1 MNNSQY
7 DILIKQIDLNLLR
20 EQKQTLIDLQYRDNP
35 DGSQILKANEFK
47 ALEGIISL
55 IDHIQ
60 DEAVEQLGLDEN
72 EVFDLE
78 KNEE

>member
-1 MNNSQY
+1 MENKQY
-7 DILIKQIDLNLLR
+7 DILIKQIDLKLLR
-20 EQKQTLIDLQYRDNP
+20 EQKQTLLDLQYRDNP

>member
-1 MNNSQY
+1 MENKQY
-7 DILIKQIDLNLLR
+7 DILIKKVDLKILR
-20 EQKQTLIDLQYRDNP
+20 EQKQIIIDLQYRDNP
-35 DGSQILKANEFK
+35 DGIQILKANEFK

-72 EVFDLE
+72 EVFDL
-78 KNEE
+78 KKEEE

>member
-1 MNNSQY
+1 MENKQY

>member
-1 MNNSQY
+1 MENKQY
-7 DILIKQIDLNLLR
+7 DILIKKVDLKMLR
-20 EQKQTLIDLQYRDNP
+20 EQKQIIIDLQYRDNP
-35 DGSQILKANEFK
+35 DGIQILKANEFK

-72 EVFDLE
+72 EVFDL
-78 KNEE
+78 KKEEE

>member
-1 MNNSQY
+1 MENKQY

-20 EQKQTLIDLQYRDNP
+20 EQKQILIDLQYRDNP

>member
-1 MNNSQY
+1 MENKQY
-7 DILIKQIDLNLLR
+7 DILIKKVDLKILR
-20 EQKQTLIDLQYRDNP
+20 EQKQIIIDLQYRDNP
-35 DGSQILKANEFK
+35 DGIQILKANEFK

-78 KNEE
+78 KN

>member
-1 MNNSQY
+1 MNY
-7 DILIKQIDLNLLR
+7 DLVIKNIDLKLLK
-20 EQKQTLIDLQYRDNP
+20 EQKQILLDLQYRDNP
-35 DGSQILKANEFK
+35 DGTQFLKANEFK

-78 KNEE
+78 K

>member
-1 MNNSQY
+1 MENKQY
-7 DILIKQIDLNLLR
+7 DILIKKVDLKMLR
-20 EQKQTLIDLQYRDNP
+20 EQKQIIIDLQYRDNP
-35 DGSQILKANEFK
+35 DGIQILKANEFK

>member
-1 MNNSQY
+1 MENKQY
-7 DILIKQIDLNLLR
+7 DILIKQIDLKLLR
-20 EQKQTLIDLQYRDNP
+20 EQKQTLLDLQYRDNP

-72 EVFDLE
+72 EVFDLA
-78 KNEE
+78 KEEE

>member
-1 MNNSQY
+1 MENKQY
-7 DILIKQIDLNLLR
+7 DIVIKKIDLNLLK
-20 EQKQTLIDLQYRDNP
+20 EQKQILIDLQYRDDR

-78 KNEE
+78 KNE

>member
-1 MNNSQY
+1 MENNQY
-7 DILIKQIDLNLLR
+7 DILIKQIDLKLLR
-20 EQKQTLIDLQYRDNP
+20 EQKQILIDLQYRDNP

-60 DEAVEQLGLDEN
+60 DEAVEQLGLEEN

-78 KNEE
+78 KKEE

>member
-1 MNNSQY
+1 MNNSLY

>member
-1 MNNSQY
+1 MENTQY
-7 DILIKQIDLNLLR
+7 DILIKKIDLKMLR
-20 EQKQTLIDLQYRDNP
+20 EQKQIIMDLQYRENS
-35 DGSQILKANEFK
+35 DGSQVLHSKEFN
-47 ALEGIISL
+47 AIEGIINL
-55 IDHIQ
+55 ISHIQ

>member
-1 MNNSQY
+1 MNY
-7 DILIKQIDLNLLR
+7 DLVIKNIDLKLVK
-20 EQKQTLIDLQYRDNP
+20 EQKQILLDLQYRDNP
-35 DGSQILKANEFK
+35 DGTQFLKANEFK

-72 EVFDLE
+72 EVFDF
-78 KNEE
+78 KND

>member
-1 MNNSQY
+1 MENKQY
-7 DILIKQIDLNLLR
+7 DILIKKVDLKILR
-20 EQKQTLIDLQYRDNP
+20 EQKQIIIDLQDRDNP
-35 DGSQILKANEFK
+35 DGIQILKANEFK

-78 KNEE
+78 KN

>member
-1 MNNSQY
+1 MENKQY
-7 DILIKQIDLNLLR
+7 DILIKKVDLKMLR
-20 EQKQTLIDLQYRDNP
+20 EQKQIIIDLQYRDNP

-72 EVFDLE
+72 EVFDL
-78 KNEE
+78 KKEEE

>member
-1 MNNSQY
+1 MENKQY
-7 DILIKQIDLNLLR
+7 DILIKKVDLKMLR
-20 EQKQTLIDLQYRDNP
+20 EQKQIIIDLQYRDNP
-35 DGSQILKANEFK
+35 DGIQILKANEFK

-72 EVFDLE
+72 KVFDLE
-78 KNEE
+78 KEEE

>member
-1 MNNSQY
+1 MENKQY
-7 DILIKQIDLNLLR
+7 DILIKKVDLKMLR
-20 EQKQTLIDLQYRDNP
+20 EQKQIIIDLQYRDNP

-78 KNEE
+78 KEEE

>member
-1 MNNSQY
+1 MENKQY

-20 EQKQTLIDLQYRDNP
+20 EQKQTLLDLQYRDNP